1 LLLDQILSLLR
12 FQKMANQ
19 LVGLS
24 FSFCIQAVLL
34 GKIAEGDVSHIVT
47 STMARDSHDWANVIS
62 SYKEGYWYDD
72 PERAEAIAWRFIN
85 ENKVIQPRVGD
96 SLGQLEGHIPLSQE
110 GVVQLG
116 QFGENWIDPETKQPH
131 RL

>member
-1 LLLDQILSLLR
+1 
-12 FQKMANQ
+12 MANQ

-24 FSFCIQAVLL
+24 FSFCIKAVLL
-34 GKIAEGDVSHIVT
+34 GKIAEEDVTCIIT

-85 ENKVIQPRVGD
+85 ENKVIQPRLGQ
-96 SLGQLEGHIPLSQE
+96 SLGELDGYLPLSQE
-110 GVVQLG
+110 GFVQLG
-116 QFGENWIDPETKQPH
+116 QFGENWIDPRTKEPRH
-131 RL
+131 L